1 MMPSG
6 SSAAGLGWPT
16 SQVGWSS
23 RAMGRLPASMRAAA
37 SLTSM
42 RRWSRPR
49 RWSVAPLVFL
59 HRLGATARQAR
70 LDGVRGSDLVAAQKL
85 KACPQALQTASD
97 KRSPSLPLA
106 GPSLPW
112 SSSGGVAAGDQHPG
126 QRRVIRPPPGRLR
139 TDRAGPAQL
148 PPHRLGRAD
157 CSGPPSPAAGTDVDP
172 ASSRSHRASQP
183 VHQPPEHQDPL
194 GGLGVG
200 EGGGGRGR
208 RGRPPARLNARL
220 SPPWGL
226 APAPHGRHHP
236 AGPGPRPGHAGR
248 P

>member
-23 RAMGRLPASMRAAA
+23 RAMDRLPASMRAAA

-70 LDGVRGSDLVAAQKL
+70 LDGVRGSDPVAAQKL

-106 GPSLPW
+106 GPSRHARRRVGWPRVTSTLVSAASYARRLAASGPTEPAQPSKHPTGSAEQTVQVHRHQQQGRTSTRPARGAIGLPSRSTSRRSTRTRW
-112 SSSGGVAAGDQHPG
+112 AAWASVRAVEVAAGEG
-126 QRRVIRPPPGRLR
+126 
-139 TDRAGPAQL
+139 
-148 PPHRLGRAD
+148 
-157 CSGPPSPAAGTDVDP
+157 
-172 ASSRSHRASQP
+172 
-183 VHQPPEHQDPL
+183 VHL
-194 GGLGVG
+194 
-200 EGGGGRGR
+200 
-208 RGRPPARLNARL
+208 ARLNARL